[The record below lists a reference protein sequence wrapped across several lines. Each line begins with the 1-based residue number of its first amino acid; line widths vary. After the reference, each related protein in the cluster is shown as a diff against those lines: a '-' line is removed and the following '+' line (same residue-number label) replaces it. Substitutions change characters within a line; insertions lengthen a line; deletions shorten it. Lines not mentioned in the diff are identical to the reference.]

1 MSGAIEGIGQIH
13 ITVRDIDRAVAFYR
27 DTLRLPLLFQVP
39 GQDMAFFDCGGVR
52 LYLGHAESDEF
63 MSRPLLYYRVSGIED
78 EHARLE
84 AADVVFHDAPHVVH
98 RDGGMELV
106 LCFFT
111 DSEGNVVAL
120 MEERPAAAE
129 PS

>member
-1 MSGAIEGIGQIH
+1 MIQRVGQIH
-13 ITVRDIDRAVAFYR
+13 LSVKDIDRAVAFYR
-27 DTLRLPLLFQVP
+27 DVLELPLLFEVA

-63 MSRPLLYYRVSGIED
+63 ASRPLLYYRVSAIED
-78 EHARLE
+78 EHARLDS
-84 AADVVFHDAPHVVH
+84 AGVVFHDAPHVVH

-106 LCFFT
+106 LCFFD

-120 MEERPAAAE
+120 MEERAAAE
-129 PS
+129 PG